1 MAAWS
6 ITPFSSP
13 LSRVRPPPG
22 ANPRHNHHIQDN
34 HQPTTRP
41 RAHLS
46 GSVQLKNQHI
56 VLCPPATLQNLNP
69 ILGSLEKER
78 HWLGKRG
85 SGAEFDVSNWP
96 PGGGCLVLGSEG
108 GFSIDSSTS
117 TAPRC
122 PPGGRRRST
131 VDACGAQPGRRLIKV
146 RERVIASVD
155 LWKLS

>member
-22 ANPRHNHHIQDN
+22 ANPRPNHHIQDN
-34 HQPTTRP
+34 HQPPRP

-46 GSVQLKNQHI
+46 GSVQLKKQHI
-56 VLCPPATLQNLNP
+56 VLCPPESKPDIGQ
-69 ILGSLEKER
+69 LGKR
-78 HWLGKRG
+78 AALGKRG

-96 PGGGCLVLGSEG
+96 PGGRSWVLGSEG

>member
-34 HQPTTRP
+34 HQPPRP

-56 VLCPPATLQNLNP
+56 VLCQNLNP
-69 ILGSLEKER
+69 ILGSLEKEGR
-78 HWLGKRG
+78 WEKGGPGQNL
-85 SGAEFDVSNWP
+85 SNWP
-96 PGGGCLVLGSEG
+96 LGHGGSWGEQGEG